1 MESKTDPLQLK
12 AETGWSAVI
21 DVGTVGLIKKGIIK
35 VSIFSHVTNSF
46 IIKFLNQFIHAY
58 LPFQVLGNISKIKGN
73 IVQFESGKESA
84 FDVIVFVTR
93 YESTANTW
101 LKVIMLM
108 FVFFHA
114 IKLFYTTLV
123 SFVFLPIYN
132 LFCNWWF
139 QNGENMLNNAGLPK
153 KEFPNHWKGANGL
166 YCAGLARRGLAGI
179 AIDAKNITN
188 DILSSYHA

>member
-1 MESKTDPLQLK
+1 
-12 AETGWSAVI
+12 
-21 DVGTVGLIKKGIIK
+21 
-35 VSIFSHVTNSF
+35 
-46 IIKFLNQFIHAY
+46 
-58 LPFQVLGNISKIKGN
+58 
-73 IVQFESGKESA
+73 
-84 FDVIVFVTR
+84 
-93 YESTANTW
+93 
-101 LKVIMLM
+101 M
-108 FVFFHA
+108 FGFFHA

-179 AIDAKNITN
+179 AMDAKNIAN

>member
-1 MESKTDPLQLK
+1 
-12 AETGWSAVI
+12 VI

-132 LFCNWWF
+132 LFCNW
-139 QNGENMLNNAGLPK
+139 
-153 KEFPNHWKGANGL
+153 
-166 YCAGLARRGLAGI
+166 
-179 AIDAKNITN
+179 
-188 DILSSYHA
+188 